1 MAAPK
6 WWQIEPIQAKR
17 QREREVL
24 DTVTRDVGGYL
35 ARGDV
40 NGARRALADAA
51 PNPNVPAAE
60 KWRKDLGSRL
70 RKKFT
75 PFDLHAPGTGPN
87 DKDGGG
93 GSLLG
98 KVAKG
103 AAAAA
108 TLANPL
114 TSGGAVA
121 GEVARRTGLMD
132 KAEENAPKPVRTAT
146 SFGAAL
152 TSPLPTALNAVA
164 GDREA
169 RANVN
174 RFISGERLGNDLGLP
189 ASEGLNKLREHGFA
203 GRVAA
208 TALDQAFAPATY
220 AGGVG
225 IGQGF
230 AKLAGKRLAV
240 RWAQEVGAATVGT
253 VAGEEAAKYAASKT
267 DNPYVV
273 GAAGIGAGLLAG
285 SAAYNPKATAAL
297 SGRAGKAVGSAVA
310 EDVRRVAADPAA
322 AGRRLL
328 ADEAG
333 QAQVIPRG
341 TRIAH
346 GSSTPLEGDL
356 RASEYGSMGKGFY
369 GDVNDPEVQLA
380 RYFALRAA
388 RDAQVQVPPDVLA
401 DSTKFENWVMAHPE
415 LQDAAAGANITPLT
429 PLRDLNALRADMPVD
444 KAELK
449 AVRMA
454 LEPKQRGEFNRLVRD
469 SAMDAEPLGGDVRF
483 ALVQMGEGTGE
494 DFANGILKKAGFDA
508 MAGDN
513 ISKYGTSEVSV
524 FDPNDLENW
533 FDYQTRIRS
542 GEWQAPVFDRKAA
555 RAAAQRYLDSARTVN
570 GVKAGLPPGVKTA
583 NDIVK
588 LQESIFNVAAQG
600 AKGRFWYER
609 SGKAI
614 LKMFNGDK
622 EQANRFAQLIAIYSP
637 SREIKP
643 NFDLA
648 LRAWNQFK
656 AGDPIT
662 VGSRQQWEAATKVMQ
677 GIPWEG
683 RKTGNFYGNMLGYI
697 DPEHPDVK
705 DLLNAVTAD
714 RHMGT
719 AYGFPTVKV
728 SKPGRSG
735 SSGAV
740 AIGKGP
746 RYDFIES
753 QTQEL
758 ARQLGWTPE
767 QTQAA
772 IWVVEKAKK
781 SNGRMSIDQAT
792 YDFADSLEQSWGQV
806 SWEAAPGK
814 NTGFLPGYHDPS
826 TTEMQKMEYFADVD
840 KAFIDEDG
848 GDILARE
855 FGLINPGRDVVQ
867 GVYKNSAGVTEFN
880 PSGQTRVVAGPALK
894 STQVA
899 PLEAKPEGLHVSQ
912 RMRGGTV
919 ESDVKAGAL
928 GPLFDEDGAIK
939 MDSITIPGNEYSI
952 EPAAARAI
960 DAYAAARA
968 KLLHQESVAWT
979 MPLAVR
985 DATEADGIM
994 FDIGRTLTKEE
1005 AAALTEALGEDVF
1018 QVGTGRGAWF
1028 LNAPWSGVDN
1038 QSFHGLVENAFVKV
1052 VPDDYHGG
1060 LFRNGGN
1067 YIEGGPDGQAFESVI
1082 AKAGF
1087 SDAFGRA
1094 SAILQPRLQAVAS
1107 DFAERYGWQ
1116 SAGGTARPGFLSD
1129 AAGQVD
1135 TGLAANLATGAA
1147 GAAYGYATGDDT
1159 QDRWKRALAFGVGGL
1174 AGGAAV
1180 RVGVRAAAPGALPTT
1195 APPRPASVLSALPPD
1210 AIENSYT
1217 TASGIQRIV
1226 PKVGTAAAA
1235 RAVAAKQEALKVPG
1249 RVMEVLP
1256 PVVRNGVA
1264 LLNPSVNQDQQ
1275 VLVAWR
1281 AGQAVRARL
1290 QTEWTAALNPLVERV
1305 DALLPTAV
1313 YRGPRGT
1320 AADMLIGTAK
1330 DIADH
1335 PELYDIS
1342 PELRSALDD
1351 LNVAM
1356 WDEVA
1361 GRARADYGVDVRPYE
1376 GEGKPGFVYLP
1387 TLAAKD
1393 SLDDKLMNAFD
1404 SLSTKSMAKRR
1415 GYVSARERLV
1425 DPETGQTPEAVK
1437 RALKAGAKEFVPE
1450 TDLRE
1455 LVSAHIQ
1462 AMASNAGHAT
1472 MKEGSGGR
1480 MLSDVLDEL
1489 HPGIAEA
1496 KTRTR
1501 AFVTNLNSRMKT
1513 ATAAKAD
1520 TLKRISL
1527 NDTQLRQIE
1536 KRLQPLENRV
1546 AALEAE
1552 SEFGPELSYL
1562 SGQVRELR
1570 MMRGKIA
1577 TYAQTLEGRKT
1588 FNEAKIKAL
1597 DDAIDSAQSALE
1609 DVVKRYE
1616 SAGTDPYVLDPLTRR
1631 WYTPEGAKTMKQLLA
1646 RPAGFGK
1653 NLADISDEI
1662 RAWHLAG
1669 DASLGTIQGALGVM
1683 SDPLTAAKTARKMLA
1698 GGNPKA
1704 ELARLAQTEADDV
1717 AEYTFATGRVFGEP
1731 LTEIRQSA
1739 RGFERVPGIRTAQ
1752 DQLSALFERG
1762 SYEAWKRE
1770 RDIVLAQN
1778 PGMSRSLA
1786 GHEAANMLSKVVPG
1800 LNPAERGVS
1809 GTRGAIER
1817 GALTSVSFATSPAL
1831 LGAEAAKGTAELARQ
1846 AALKLMR
1853 SPSVNPDGAWAALT
1867 AREQI
1872 ALRRTVMLAGTVTA
1886 LSTASAILSAPS
1898 RNLSAEEAVKEAFD
1912 PESRYFS
1919 ALQLGEGRSIPLGG
1933 PFRSAIKAIVPRDGV
1948 MFAGVPSWVG
1958 TRINSPAKPIIDIAR
1973 NRDFQNDPIYEGNF
1987 ARPENLARALWYFG
2001 GEGIAPVSAGQ
2012 VSEDIRRGE
2021 FDPGGTSQR
2030 VIAQFLGSN
2039 LSPVSPT
2046 EKLSQL
2052 SRAIYHK
2059 EFYDLLPKER
2069 EAIKKAQPK
2078 LWEEA
2083 VAAGSD
2089 ARQRAEAQKTKLREA
2104 QQADDDLFLQGKLT
2118 LEKWSQATDDRSN
2131 QLVGAEDVL
2140 FADAKG
2146 KASKPVSP
2154 VLESYYQQIDASAKA
2169 NNGRVDWDTI
2179 DVWKSGLSKADQKL
2193 IDENTGLNKTPLV
2206 KLKSDLQKQYYSLPR
2221 YRGYTA
2227 DQAVAIDDLWQEVRN
2242 NARGSDD
2249 ASMLSAL
2256 RKNPQLTRG
2265 QDAKVVEG
2273 VKRRILGLL
2282 MEDSSRKNWAKAHP
2296 EAAVFLRRGKLTAAD
2311 SVAIKKALGGSSR

>member
-6 WWQIEPIQAKR
+6 WWQIESIQAKR

-40 NGARRALADAA
+40 TGARRALADAA
-51 PNPNVPAAE
+51 PNPNVPAAM
-60 KWRKDLGSRL
+60 KWERDLKSRL
-70 RKKFT
+70 RQKFT
-75 PFDLHAPGTGPN
+75 PFQLHEPGTGPN

-114 TSGGAVA
+114 TSGAAVA

-164 GDREA
+164 GDKEA

-189 ASEGLNKLREHGFA
+189 ASEGLNKLREKGFV

-208 TALDQAFAPATY
+208 TAIDQATAPATY

-230 AKLAGKRLAV
+230 AQTGAKSVVAKSLAR

-454 LEPKQRGEFNRLVRD
+454 LEPKQRAEFNRLVRD

-483 ALVQMGEGTGE
+483 ALKQMGDGTGE
-494 DFANGILKKAGFDA
+494 DFANAVLKKAGFDA

-513 ISKYGTSEVSV
+513 ISKWGTSEVNV
-524 FDPNDLENW
+524 FDPNDLESW
-533 FDYQTRIRS
+533 FAFAARQAADKSLGGKSIAGRIVGLPEGVNTVGDLQALQARIKQMAVDAAEHRHWYENS
-542 GEWQAPVFDRKAA
+542 GGWMLRANGGDKAA
-555 RAAAQRYLDSARTVN
+555 ATEMAII
-570 GVKAGLPPGVKTA
+570 TA
-583 NDIVK
+583 WGSTDT
-588 LQESIFNVAAQG
+588 SVAAQG
-600 AKGRFWYER
+600 SFTARAMAQAQAGEAITKGHRYGAVSKQIDSLVNLYRSDRQEFARKVADMVAVGAKDA
-609 SGKAI
+609 KAPK
-614 LKMFNGDK
+614 LGAF
-622 EQANRFAQLIAIYSP
+622 FT
-637 SREIKP
+637 
-643 NFDLA
+643 DL
-648 LRAWNQFK
+648 L
-656 AGDPIT
+656 DD
-662 VGSRQQWEAATKVMQ
+662 
-677 GIPWEG
+677 
-683 RKTGNFYGNMLGYI
+683 I
-697 DPEHPDVK
+697 DPTLANYIRELSGVG
-705 DLLNAVTAD
+705 ATID
-714 RHMGT
+714 RWMAR
-719 AYGFPTVKV
+719 AYGFKTDVLSPAQ
-728 SKPGRSG
+728 R
-735 SSGAV
+735 A
-740 AIGKGP
+740 
-746 RYDFIES
+746 FIQKDVDRIASE
-753 QTQEL
+753 
-758 ARQLGWTPE
+758 LGWKPK
-767 QTQAA
+767 QVQAA
-772 IWVVEKAKK
+772 VWVNQLAKEKGISLSEA
-781 SNGRMSIDQAT
+781 GLD
-792 YDFADSLEQSWGQV
+792 YADSFAAHTAQI
-806 SWEAAPGK
+806 SWETMPGEGTELYKLLDGVQDAPLPVQAELHAALTKVG
-814 NTGFLPGYHDPS
+814 L
-826 TTEMQKMEYFADVD
+826 
-840 KAFIDEDG
+840 DENG
-848 GDILARE
+848 TDILARAMH
-855 FGLINPGRDVVQ
+855 LP
-867 GVYKNSAGVTEFN
+867 
-880 PSGQTRVVAGPALK
+880 VAGQFEGPGVERFDGSLFIHPGSQTNVIVPGAARKSVPIVSPEVARQVSDYAALLALAR
-894 STQVA
+894 SQRAA
-899 PLEAKPEGLHVSQ
+899 PWTRPFADAPKYAHNGMLLKLGEVIAPEDAAKLASYLDDDYAIVPHPEG
-912 RMRGGTV
+912 
-919 ESDVKAGAL
+919 AL
-928 GPLFDEDGAIK
+928 VFA
-939 MDSITIPGNEYSI
+939 IPGDVDY
-952 EPAAARAI
+952 AARAVDGKVPKAAQ
-960 DAYAAARA
+960 DAAKALNASRQERVRYAVDNTFQERPVEGYTLATDGDYVTIERGQEVYDAIGREGSPAYLTPDVREAVDQLSRGTREVADGFAARY
-968 KLLHQESVAWT
+968 
-979 MPLAVR
+979 
-985 DATEADGIM
+985 G
-994 FDIGRTLTKEE
+994 F
-1005 AAALTEALGEDVF
+1005 
-1018 QVGTGRGAWF
+1018 
-1028 LNAPWSGVDN
+1028 
-1038 QSFHGLVENAFVKV
+1038 
-1052 VPDDYHGG
+1052 
-1060 LFRNGGN
+1060 
-1067 YIEGGPDGQAFESVI
+1067 GPY
-1082 AKAGF
+1082 
-1087 SDAFGRA
+1087 R
-1094 SAILQPRLQAVAS
+1094 
-1107 DFAERYGWQ
+1107 
-1116 SAGGTARPGFLSD
+1116 GTARPGFLSD

-1180 RVGVRAAAPGALPTT
+1180 RVGVRAAFPGALPTT

-1210 AIENSYT
+1210 AVENSYT

-1226 PKVGTAAAA
+1226 PKVGTSGAA

-1281 AGQAVRARL
+1281 AGQGVRAQL
-1290 QTEWTAALNPLVERV
+1290 QTEWTAALNPIVERV
-1305 DALLPTAV
+1305 ETLLPTAT

-1361 GRARADYGVDVRPYE
+1361 GRARAEYGVDVHPYE
-1376 GEGKPGFVYLP
+1376 GDGKPGFVYLP

-1393 SLDDKLMNAFD
+1393 SLDDKLVNAFD

-1425 DPETGQTPEAVK
+1425 DPETGQTPESVK
-1437 RALKAGAKEFVPE
+1437 RSLAAGAKEFVPE

-1472 MKEGSGGR
+1472 MKEGAGGR
-1480 MLSDVLDEL
+1480 TLGDVLDEL

-1501 AFVTNLNSRMKT
+1501 QFVTNLNSRMKT
-1513 ATAAKAD
+1513 AVSAKAD

-1527 NDTQLRQIE
+1527 NDTQMRQLE
-1536 KRLQPLENRV
+1536 KRMQPLENRI

-1552 SEFGPELSYL
+1552 NEFGPELSYL

-1570 MMRGKIA
+1570 MMRGKLA
-1577 TYAQTLEGRKT
+1577 TYAQTLEGRKN
-1588 FNEAKIKAL
+1588 FNAAKIKTL
-1597 DDAIDSAQSALE
+1597 DDAIDSAQAALE
-1609 DVVKRYE
+1609 DVVRRYE
-1616 SAGTDPYVLDPLTRR
+1616 SAGTDPYVRDPLTQR
-1631 WYTPEGAKTMKQLLA
+1631 WYTPEAAKTMTQLLA

-1683 SDPLTAAKTARKMLA
+1683 SDPISAAKTARKMLA
-1698 GGNPKA
+1698 GGNPQA
-1704 ELARLAQTEADDV
+1704 ELARLARDEADDV
-1717 AEYTFATGRVFGEP
+1717 AEYTFATGRVFGDP
-1731 LTEIRQSA
+1731 LAEIRQQA

-1770 RDIVLAQN
+1770 RDIVLHEN

-1831 LGAEAAKGTAELARQ
+1831 LGAEAAKGTAKLAQQ

-1853 SPSVNPDGAWAALT
+1853 STSVNPDGAWAALT

-1898 RNLSAEEAVKEAFD
+1898 RNLSVEEAVNEAFD
-1912 PESRYFS
+1912 PNSRYFA

-1948 MFAGVPSWVG
+1948 MFAGVPSWLG
-1958 TRINSPAKPIIDIAR
+1958 TRINSPIKPVIDIAR
-1973 NRDFQNDPIYEGNF
+1973 NRDFQNDPIYQGNF
-1987 ARPENLARALWYFG
+1987 ARPENVARALWYFG

-2046 EKLSQL
+2046 EKLSQI
-2052 SRAIYHK
+2052 SRAIYQK
-2059 EFYDLLPKER
+2059 EFYDLLPSQR

-2089 ARQRAEAQKTKLREA
+2089 ARQQAEAQKAKLREA
-2104 QQADDDLFLQGKLT
+2104 QQNDDDLFLQGKLT
-2118 LEKWSQATDDRSN
+2118 LEKWAQATDDRSN

-2154 VLESYYQQIDASAKA
+2154 VLEAYYQAIDASAKA
-2169 NNGRVDWDTI
+2169 NNGRVDWDAI

-2249 ASMLSAL
+2249 ASMLAAL
-2256 RKNPQLTRG
+2256 RRNPQLTRG

>member
-6 WWQIEPIQAKR
+6 WWQIETLQQKR
-17 QREREVL
+17 LREREVL

-40 NGARRALADAA
+40 AGARRALADAA

-87 DKDGGG
+87 DNKKDDGGITG
-93 GSLLG
+93 IL
-98 KVAKG
+98 KRG
-103 AAAAA
+103 AAPLVGAAG
-108 TLANPL
+108 TLAAPYI
-114 TSGGAVA
+114 AVD
-121 GEVARRTGLMD
+121 RFLND
-132 KAEENAPKPVRTAT
+132 KADEKLPEN
-146 SFGAAL
+146 
-152 TSPLPTALNAVA
+152 LNSR
-164 GDREA
+164 GK
-169 RANVN
+169 RANV
-174 RFISGERLGNDLGLP
+174 FLSGKAAQEAVGIDTGYIDDLRRKGW
-189 ASEGLNKLREHGFA
+189 A
-203 GRVAA
+203 GRLAA
-208 TALDQAFAPATY
+208 TAIDQGTAPVNFVGLGEAKVGAVGTKAI
-220 AGGVG
+220 AG
-225 IGQGF
+225 
-230 AKLAGKRLAV
+230 RLAQ
-240 RWAQEVGAATVGT
+240 RWAQETAAGT
-253 VAGEEAAKYAASKT
+253 AGVIAGELTGEQVAKHT
-267 DNPYVV
+267 DNPFVV
-273 GAAGIGAGLLAG
+273 GAAATGAGLLAG
-285 SAAYNPKATAAL
+285 GAAYNPKATARVA
-297 SGRAGKAVGSAVA
+297 GRSGKAVGKAVA
-310 EDVRRVAADPAA
+310 EDVRTVARDP
-322 AGRRLL
+322 GGVMRQL
-328 ADEAG
+328 ATNEAG
-333 QAQVIPRG
+333 QADVIPRG
-341 TRIAH
+341 TRLTH
-346 GSSTPLEGDL
+346 GTQSEFDELQP
-356 RASEYGSMGKGFY
+356 SEYGAMGKGVYQDAEGQPLSDWFAVR
-369 GDVNDPEVQLA
+369 GATGPGGVGAGKGGRVNSGADVIDELVNNPDKQWMAKGA
-380 RYFALRAA
+380 RVIPSTPTRDLLALRE
-388 RDAQVQVPPDVLA
+388 DKPILA
-401 DSTKFENWVMAHPE
+401 KE
-415 LQDAAAGANITPLT
+415 LSAIRKALT
-429 PLRDLNALRADMPVD
+429 PEERASFNTALAKNTPKGE
-444 KAELK
+444 KA
-449 AVRMA
+449 
-454 LEPKQRGEFNRLVRD
+454 
-469 SAMDAEPLGGDVRF
+469 LGGDVRF
-483 ALVQMGEGTGE
+483 ALSLVNDEM
-494 DFANGILKKAGFDA
+494 DFPERILQKAGFDA

-513 ISKYGTSEVSV
+513 ISKWGTSEVNV
-524 FDPNDLENW
+524 FDPNDLESW
-533 FDYQTRIRS
+533 FAFAARQAADKSLGGKSIAGRIVGLPEGVNTVGDLQALQARIKQMAVDAAEHRHWYENS
-542 GEWQAPVFDRKAA
+542 GGWMLRANGGDKAA
-555 RAAAQRYLDSARTVN
+555 ATEMAII
-570 GVKAGLPPGVKTA
+570 TA
-583 NDIVK
+583 WGSTDT
-588 LQESIFNVAAQG
+588 SVAAQG
-600 AKGRFWYER
+600 SFTARAMAQAQAGEAITKGHRYGAVSKQIDSLVNLYRSDRQEFARKVADMVAVGAKDA
-609 SGKAI
+609 KAPK
-614 LKMFNGDK
+614 LGAF
-622 EQANRFAQLIAIYSP
+622 FT
-637 SREIKP
+637 
-643 NFDLA
+643 DL
-648 LRAWNQFK
+648 L
-656 AGDPIT
+656 DD
-662 VGSRQQWEAATKVMQ
+662 
-677 GIPWEG
+677 
-683 RKTGNFYGNMLGYI
+683 I
-697 DPEHPDVK
+697 DPTLANYIRELSGVG
-705 DLLNAVTAD
+705 ATID
-714 RHMGT
+714 RWMAR
-719 AYGFPTVKV
+719 AYGFKTDVLSPAQ
-728 SKPGRSG
+728 R
-735 SSGAV
+735 A
-740 AIGKGP
+740 
-746 RYDFIES
+746 FIQKDVDRIASE
-753 QTQEL
+753 
-758 ARQLGWTPE
+758 LGWKPK
-767 QTQAA
+767 QVQAA
-772 IWVVEKAKK
+772 VWVNQLAKEKGISLSEA
-781 SNGRMSIDQAT
+781 GLD
-792 YDFADSLEQSWGQV
+792 YADSFAAHTAQI
-806 SWEAAPGK
+806 SWETMPGEGTELYKLLDGVQDAPLPVQAELHAALTKVG
-814 NTGFLPGYHDPS
+814 L
-826 TTEMQKMEYFADVD
+826 
-840 KAFIDEDG
+840 DENG
-848 GDILARE
+848 TDILARAMH
-855 FGLINPGRDVVQ
+855 LP
-867 GVYKNSAGVTEFN
+867 
-880 PSGQTRVVAGPALK
+880 VAGQFEGPGVERFDGSLFIHPGSQTNVIVPGAARKSVPIVSPEVARQVSDYAALLALAR
-894 STQVA
+894 SQRAA
-899 PLEAKPEGLHVSQ
+899 PWTRPFADAPKYAHNGMLLKLGEVIAPEDAAKLASYLDDDYAIVPHPEG
-912 RMRGGTV
+912 
-919 ESDVKAGAL
+919 AL
-928 GPLFDEDGAIK
+928 VFA
-939 MDSITIPGNEYSI
+939 IPGDVDY
-952 EPAAARAI
+952 AARAVDGKVPKAAQ
-960 DAYAAARA
+960 DAAKALNASRQERVRYAVDNTFQERPVEGYTLATDGDYVTIERGQEVYDAIGREGSPAYLTPDVREAVDQLSRGTREVADGFAARY
-968 KLLHQESVAWT
+968 
-979 MPLAVR
+979 
-985 DATEADGIM
+985 G
-994 FDIGRTLTKEE
+994 F
-1005 AAALTEALGEDVF
+1005 
-1018 QVGTGRGAWF
+1018 
-1028 LNAPWSGVDN
+1028 
-1038 QSFHGLVENAFVKV
+1038 
-1052 VPDDYHGG
+1052 
-1060 LFRNGGN
+1060 
-1067 YIEGGPDGQAFESVI
+1067 GPY
-1082 AKAGF
+1082 
-1087 SDAFGRA
+1087 R
-1094 SAILQPRLQAVAS
+1094 
-1107 DFAERYGWQ
+1107 
-1116 SAGGTARPGFLSD
+1116 GTARPGFLSD

-1180 RVGVRAAAPGALPTT
+1180 RVGVRAAFPGALPTT
-1195 APPRPASVLSALPPD
+1195 APPRPASILSALPPD
-1210 AIENSYT
+1210 AVENSYT

-1226 PKVGTAAAA
+1226 PKVGTSGAG
-1235 RAVAAKQEALKVPG
+1235 RAVAAKLEALKTPG
-1249 RVMEVLP
+1249 RVMEALP

-1281 AGQAVRARL
+1281 AGQGVRAQL
-1290 QTEWTAALNPLVERV
+1290 QTEWTAALNPIVERV
-1305 DALLPTAV
+1305 ETLLPTAT
-1313 YRGPRGT
+1313 YHGPRGT

-1361 GRARADYGVDVRPYE
+1361 GRARAEYGVDVHPYE
-1376 GEGKPGFVYLP
+1376 GDGKPGFVYLP

-1393 SLDDKLMNAFD
+1393 SLDDKLVNAFD

-1425 DPETGQTPEAVK
+1425 DPETGQTPESVK
-1437 RALKAGAKEFVPE
+1437 RSLAAGAKEFVPE

-1472 MKEGSGGR
+1472 MKEGAGGR
-1480 MLSDVLDEL
+1480 TLPDIVQEL
-1489 HPGIAEA
+1489 HPGLAEA
-1496 KTRTR
+1496 KTRAR
-1501 AFVTNLNSRMKT
+1501 QNVTNLNSKMKT

-1527 NDTQLRQIE
+1527 NDTQMRQLD
-1536 KRLQPLENRV
+1536 KRMQPLENRI

-1552 SEFGPELSYL
+1552 NEFGPELSYL

-1570 MMRGKIA
+1570 MMRGKI
-1577 TYAQTLEGRKT
+1577 TNYAKTLEGRKT

-1597 DDAIDSAQSALE
+1597 DDAIDSAHNDLL

-1616 SAGTDPYVLDPLTRR
+1616 SAGTDPYVRDPLTQR
-1631 WYTPEGAKTMKQLLA
+1631 WYTPEAAKTMTQLLA

-1683 SDPLTAAKTARKMLA
+1683 SDPISAAKTARKMLA
-1698 GGNPKA
+1698 GGNPQA
-1704 ELARLAQTEADDV
+1704 ELARLARDEADDV
-1717 AEYTFATGRVFGEP
+1717 AEYTFATGRVFGDP
-1731 LTEIRQSA
+1731 LAEIRQQA

-1770 RDIVLAQN
+1770 RDIVLHEN

-1809 GTRGAIER
+1809 GTRAALER

-1831 LGAEAAKGTAELARQ
+1831 LGAEAAKGTAKLAQQ

-1898 RNLSAEEAVKEAFD
+1898 RNLSVEEAVNEAFD
-1912 PESRYFS
+1912 PNSRYFA

-1948 MFAGVPSWVG
+1948 MFAGVPSWLG

-1973 NRDFQNDPIYEGNF
+1973 NRDFQNDPIYQGNF
-1987 ARPENLARALWYFG
+1987 ARPENVARALWYFG

-2012 VSEDIRRGE
+2012 ISEDIRRGE

-2046 EKLSQL
+2046 EKLSQI
-2052 SRAIYHK
+2052 SRAIYQK
-2059 EFYDLLPKER
+2059 EFYDLLPSQR

-2089 ARQRAEAQKTKLREA
+2089 ARQQAEAQKAKLRQA
-2104 QQADDDLFLQGKLT
+2104 QQNDDDLFLQGKLT
-2118 LEKWSQATDDRSN
+2118 LEKWTAATDDRSN

-2154 VLESYYQQIDASAKA
+2154 VLEAYYQQIDASAKA

-2282 MEDSSRKNWAKAHP
+2282 AEDTSRRNWAKAHP
-2296 EAAVFLRRGKLTAAD
+2296 EAAVFLRRGKLTAQD
-2311 SVAIKKALGGSSR
+2311 SVAIKKALGGASR